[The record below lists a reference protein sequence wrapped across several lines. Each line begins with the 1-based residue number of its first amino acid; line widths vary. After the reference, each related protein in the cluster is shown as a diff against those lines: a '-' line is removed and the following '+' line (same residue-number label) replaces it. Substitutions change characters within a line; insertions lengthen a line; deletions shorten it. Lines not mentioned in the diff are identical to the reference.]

1 MKNKREQIADLLIWW
16 ALVGSVVEE
25 DTDERADLIFCA
37 WNWLYRDDEGGTKAD
52 CELLARAHPLYV
64 TKILPLALAR
74 QDMICDQPLTIDEA
88 LKGLQDMLEIT

>member
-16 ALVGSVVEE
+16 ALVGTVVEE
-25 DTDERADLIFCA
+25 DTDERADLIIHA
-37 WNWLYRDDEGGTKAD
+37 WNWLYIDDEDGTKVD
-52 CELLARAHPLYV
+52 KELLARAHPLYV

-74 QDMICDQPLTIDEA
+74 QDQGDDQPLTIDEA